1 MASFFKKKLQI
12 IYFTP
17 FIYYPYIRLACN
29 KRLDGGITR
38 YCPRNSIRLTFYSTP
53 KGFTHNSM
61 FYMFNLTFSWQAEL
75 ELAVLEPEQRR

>member
-1 MASFFKKKLQI
+1 M
-12 IYFTP
+12 
-17 FIYYPYIRLACN
+17 
-29 KRLDGGITR
+29 
-38 YCPRNSIRLTFYSTP
+38 RLTFYSTP